1 MDDRAGQ
8 DRKRRKTRDRAMI
21 VLLLGLVLLMP
32 PVAGIFELE
41 SRVLGLPATLLYLFA
56 VWAGL
61 IALTAVLS
69 RALQSDDDQNGP
81 GT

>member
-21 VLLLGLVLLMP
+21 VLLIGIVLLMP

-41 SRVLGLPATLLYLFA
+41 TRILGLPATLLYLFV
-56 VWAGL
+56 VWACL
-61 IALTAVLS
+61 IASTAALS
-69 RALQSDDDQNGP
+69 RTLQSGEDRNGSDQ
-81 GT
+81 